1 MNQIQ
6 RKNPNN
12 VDHTK
17 TATMRPIYE
26 QDNGLPQRNAW
37 RSSLRKA
44 LSNNYL
50 SKRFSYASNDGYGPN
65 ARNDDNIET
74 FHQPSRQYISNV
86 ENFNTRHPIQYGN
99 NNGHGFQMGQNDQQ
113 DTATVSDLPLNEGR
127 SNNFPN
133 QIRQTVNII

>member
-26 QDNGLPQRNAW
+26 QDNALPQRNAW

-50 SKRFSYASNDGYGPN
+50 SKRFSYASNDGYSPN

-74 FHQPSRQYISNV
+74 FHQPSRQYIPNVKNFSN
-86 ENFNTRHPIQYGN
+86 RHPVQYNN
-99 NNGHGFQMGQNDQQ
+99 NNGHGFQMDQNDQQ
-113 DTATVSDLPLNEGR
+113 DTATVSDLPLNDAS
-127 SNNFPN
+127 SNHLPI
-133 QIRQTVNII
+133 QIRQQVNII

>member
-1 MNQIQ
+1 ME
-6 RKNPNN
+6 K
-12 VDHTK
+12 
-17 TATMRPIYE
+17 
-26 QDNGLPQRNAW
+26 L
-37 RSSLRKA
+37 LRKA

-74 FHQPSRQYISNV
+74 FHQPSRQYISNA
-86 ENFNTRHPIQYGN
+86 ENFNTRHPVQYGN

-113 DTATVSDLPLNEGR
+113 DTAKVSDSPLNEGR